1 MFFEKIVS
9 CKDHAGSADAALSS
23 SFLKET
29 LLDRVEPFVDGEALN
44 GGDLGTFGLQDG
56 DEAGVDEV
64 AVHKDGAS
72 SALAFSAAFFGS
84 GEMEVFAK
92 HIEQPLHRRCF
103 DGSLVLVDAAVD
115 SRHAVASLKIGPA
128 IVTSRDSVPASGTR
142 VRPSKMSSGRRGIS
156 ANETPMACSIALRM
170 AGAGPS
176 MGSSPMPLAPSG
188 PWDEG
193 TSSKVTWIGGMST
206 LVGMM

>member
-1 MFFEKIVS
+1 MFFEKIIS
-9 CKDHAGSADAALSS
+9 REDHAGSADAALSS
-23 SFLKET
+23 PFLKET
-29 LLDRVEPFVDGEALN
+29 LLDRVKPFVDGEAFN

-56 DEAGVDEV
+56 DEAGVDQV

-72 SALAFSAAFFGS
+72 SALAFPAAFFGS
-84 GEMEVFAK
+84 REAEVFAENV
-92 HIEQPLHRRCF
+92 EQPLHGRCF
-103 DGSLVLVDAAVD
+103 DGSFLLVDAAAD

-128 IVTSRDSVPASGTR
+128 IFGSRDSVPASGTR

-156 ANETPMACSIALRM
+156 VNETPMACSIALRM

-193 TSSKVTWIGGMST
+193 TSSKVTWMGGISA
-206 LVGMM
+206 LVAMM